1 VASGSDVAV
10 SQSSTLMVRGFNGPG
25 WTPSDVKTGTF
36 YIDQGTVSSPT
47 AAPEGDTYTEP
58 QLVSLYASTA
68 GAVIRYTVDGSE
80 PSVSAPVFSQPILVD
95 GSLTLKAKAFL
106 PGWTPSTTMSEAY
119 TINLA
124 DTAEPVAFDPPG
136 GVYTTEQTVTLTTGT
151 AGATIYY
158 TIDGDEPT
166 TSDAS
171 MSSGGTVDVEHSLR
185 LRAITV
191 KAGLSDSPVRSHD
204 YRITGAIVAAHQ
216 HALALNTDGTVVSWG
231 LNTTGAL
238 GRSTGGGAQ
247 EPDVV
252 PSFSGVVG
260 IGAFGDQ
267 YRATSFAV
275 KGDGT
280 LWGWGDGDNGKLGN
294 GSTSDQSSPT
304 QVSTLTDVV
313 AVAPGNWHTI
323 ALESDGDVYAWG
335 LRVSGALGDGSTSS
349 HVTTP
354 QQISALSAKEIV
366 AIASG
371 YQFSLALEDDGTV
384 WAWGRNVEGQ
394 LGDGTTTQR
403 TTPVQVPNLSGITAI
418 AAGGYHALA
427 LQGDGGIVWAWGDNS
442 EGQLGDGTT
451 TNRSTPI
458 RVAENVLSISAFT
471 DTSLLLHEDSGYLR
485 SVLGAGIHQGY
496 YIDSSTPLDSDTFIP
511 LLRDDFVQVA
521 AGSWIQLALRA
532 DTSIVEWGTMMAT
545 GADGDV
551 VGDDT
556 GIEDDPDGDG
566 LSNAEEWSLGT
577 DPFDADT
584 NDDGILDGIA
594 VASGMSATNP
604 DMDGDGVLNGAER
617 AMGLDPFNADTDGD
631 SVNDGLDAFPL
642 DPTRDT
648 APAYDPED
656 TTPPDITL
664 DEPTNATL
672 ISSDP

>member
-1 VASGSDVAV
+1 
-10 SQSSTLMVRGFNGPG
+10 
-25 WTPSDVKTGTF
+25 
-36 YIDQGTVSSPT
+36 
-47 AAPEGDTYTEP
+47 
-58 QLVSLYASTA
+58 
-68 GAVIRYTVDGSE
+68 
-80 PSVSAPVFSQPILVD
+80 
-95 GSLTLKAKAFL
+95 
-106 PGWTPSTTMSEAY
+106 
-119 TINLA
+119 
-124 DTAEPVAFDPPG
+124 
-136 GVYTTEQTVTLTTGT
+136 
-151 AGATIYY
+151 
-158 TIDGDEPT
+158 
-166 TSDAS
+166 
-171 MSSGGTVDVEHSLR
+171 
-185 LRAITV
+185 
-191 KAGLSDSPVRSHD
+191 
-204 YRITGAIVAAHQ
+204 
-216 HALALNTDGTVVSWG
+216 
-231 LNTTGAL
+231 
-238 GRSTGGGAQ
+238 
-247 EPDVV
+247 
-252 PSFSGVVG
+252 
-260 IGAFGDQ
+260 
-267 YRATSFAV
+267 
-275 KGDGT
+275 
-280 LWGWGDGDNGKLGN
+280 
-294 GSTSDQSSPT
+294 
-304 QVSTLTDVV
+304 LTDVV
-313 AVAPGNWHTI
+313 AVSPGTQHTV
-323 ALESDGDVYAWG
+323 ALESDGDIFAWG

-366 AIASG
+366 AIATG
-371 YQFSLALEDDGTV
+371 HRFSLALEDDGTV